1 MLQLGELVRKIE
13 KELEEAKVEAKEKQL
28 LYKNCVSTVSLLEKS
43 INEHGKQREGRLK
56 DLEKKIKA
64 TKAQMQSAS
73 KDLKVELKCNSQFS
87 PFVFPFFV
95 FFFAPLGIRNHA
107 LYSRNNLPYQL
118 CTKGLW
124 QCCLFM
130 LSFK

>member
-28 LYKNCVSTVSLLEKS
+28 LFKNCVSTVSLLEKS

-64 TKAQMQSAS
+64 TKVQMQSAS

-87 PFVFPFFV
+87 PFVFPFFFFCPIRDLKSCTLLSQQSPLPAVRKGTLAMLLIHVV
-95 FFFAPLGIRNHA
+95 F
-107 LYSRNNLPYQL
+107 
-118 CTKGLW
+118 
-124 QCCLFM
+124 
-130 LSFK
+130 

>member
-87 PFVFPFFV
+87 PFVFPFF
-95 FFFAPLGIRNHA
+95 F
-107 LYSRNNLPYQL
+107 LPH
-118 CTKGLW
+118 
-124 QCCLFM
+124 
-130 LSFK
+130 